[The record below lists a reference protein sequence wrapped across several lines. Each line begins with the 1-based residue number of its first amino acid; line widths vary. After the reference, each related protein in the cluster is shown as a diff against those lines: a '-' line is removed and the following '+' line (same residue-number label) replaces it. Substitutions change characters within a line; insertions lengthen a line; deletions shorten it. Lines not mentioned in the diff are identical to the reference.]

1 MADVHHLS
9 SFFFSSPRYNKWK
22 TSTIKVTW
30 TSVLKP
36 KCTFNLNVI
45 LGSEVW
51 QQIVRRNQ
59 FPHFTCS
66 TQEIQKTSVLW
77 YDSHLVKKGT
87 KSMPVS
93 VAFIEKQKHLC
104 LLILLLLLK
113 IKRSEPSFD
122 VRKWNENKTCFF
134 FWLLEV
140 FILHLEL
147 LERCCLRLNI
157 STPRRSISASYFTD
171 RAVDG
176 SPFGG

>member
-1 MADVHHLS
+1 MAHVWALHVILFWEFCRSLHGNWPLWLS
-9 SFFFSSPRYNKWK
+9 WMLVAQNSFTVWDSLKSGWCSPSFLVFFFSSPRYNKWK

-36 KCTFNLNVI
+36 KCTFNLSVI

-51 QQIVRRNQ
+51 RQIVRRNQ
-59 FPHFTCS
+59 FPPFTCS

-77 YDSHLVKKGT
+77 YDSHLVKKGA

-113 IKRSEPSFD
+113 I
-122 VRKWNENKTCFF
+122 
-134 FWLLEV
+134 
-140 FILHLEL
+140 
-147 LERCCLRLNI
+147 
-157 STPRRSISASYFTD
+157 
-171 RAVDG
+171 
-176 SPFGG
+176 